1 MWGRFK
7 IPVSVIAALQLIANY
22 LYRIGGA
29 PILIQRD
36 TLKEDDIQRFFEGA
50 VCLRFFNRGQVPAI
64 IDDTIILYPG
74 ESYTEG
80 DTTGPGISH
89 NYNIRFLVDPTKA
102 PLGPDANRPFVYPGN
117 HLEVRIFKRDL

>member
-7 IPVSVIAALQLIANY
+7 IPVSVMAGIQLIANY

-29 PILIQRD
+29 PILISRD
-36 TLKEDDIQRFFEGA
+36 TIKEDDLTRYFSGA

-64 IDDTIILYPG
+64 IDNIIILYPG

-80 DTTGPGISH
+80 DTTGPGIDH
-89 NYNIRFLVDPTKA
+89 NYNIRFLVDPTKI
-102 PLGPDANRPFVYPGN
+102 PLGPDINRPFVYPGN